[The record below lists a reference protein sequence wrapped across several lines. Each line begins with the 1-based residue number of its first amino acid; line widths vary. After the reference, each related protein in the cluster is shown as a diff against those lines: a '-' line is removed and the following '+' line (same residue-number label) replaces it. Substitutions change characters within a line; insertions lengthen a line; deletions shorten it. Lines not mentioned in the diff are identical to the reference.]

1 MRKKDKKPRHS
12 SKININM
19 PGNIFGN
26 MKPPNLQ
33 AISQQK
39 KAVCEVLD
47 CELPKMIGLLADIA
61 TCLWRMR
68 DKFKKIN
75 IDDLPDEITKAN
87 RHLESI
93 WDTLKSAKVE
103 IRGHTNEKYVPGM
116 ALKVIAFQP
125 TSSVQT
131 EKIAETIKPSVF
143 YKDILIQVGEVVV
156 ATPDT
161 AELKRNGNI
170 KNISEYKERNTE

>member
-1 MRKKDKKPRHS
+1 MERKFKKS
-12 SKININM
+12 QKGILGMNKIM
-19 PGNIFGN
+19 SALKHP
-26 MKPPNLQ
+26 
-33 AISQQK
+33 SQVTGTPKAECGLRQIPESEVKSFQK
-39 KAVCEVLD
+39 L
-47 CELPKMIGLLADIA
+47 IADIA
-61 TCLWRMR
+61 TAVWRMR
-68 DKFKKIN
+68 DKFKKVN

-143 YKDILIQVGEVVV
+143 YKDILIQVGEVIV